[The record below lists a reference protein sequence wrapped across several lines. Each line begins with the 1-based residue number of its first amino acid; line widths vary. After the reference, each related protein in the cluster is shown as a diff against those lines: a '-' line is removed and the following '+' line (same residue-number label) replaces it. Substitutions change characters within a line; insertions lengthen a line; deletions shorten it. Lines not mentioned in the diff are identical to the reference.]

1 MTTLH
6 SQLFK
11 SGSILC
17 SFLLDPDF
25 GVPFCISFVLWYI
38 VSSIATAFKPGL
50 KSIPGPAIARF
61 SSFYRPWK
69 ISKGDAPDFYLRL
82 HDEYGKIVRTLPNT
96 VDISDPEALPI
107 IYGISSR
114 FLKVGFIFDHG
125 KSGNEANIDYLS
137 SHPLTTH

>member
-6 SQLFK
+6 SQVFQ

-17 SFLLDPDF
+17 SFLLDPHF
-25 GVPFCISFVLWYI
+25 GGFLCVSFVLWYI

-69 ISKGDAPDFYLRL
+69 ISKGDAPNFYLRM
-82 HDEYGKIVRTLPNT
+82 HEEYGKIVRTGPNT
-96 VDISDPEALPI
+96 IDISDPKALPI
-107 IYGISSR
+107 IYGIRSK
-114 FLKVGFIFDHG
+114 FLKVGFTFNRG
-125 KSGNEANIDYLS
+125 KSGNEANIHYLS
-137 SHPLTTH
+137 SRPFMIH